1 MKIEEFL
8 ERLQGVESDGKG
20 GYMAC
25 CPAHDDSNPS
35 MHVNVGADGRILVKC
50 FSGCTAGD
58 IVSAMGLKLKDL
70 MPEKETKRKA
80 AKKPAKKSA
89 AKKDEVQPSFKEPKK
104 RDFGKLVEKYEYQN
118 ETGAVVFR
126 VQRRVMANGKKTFVQ
141 EHPDP
146 ESKHGWSFGVS
157 RAGVKRVPF
166 RLPRILAAAKA
177 GVSVVIVE
185 GEKDVLAAEK
195 AAGVVATCN
204 PGGAGKWEPGWG
216 KYFEGV
222 KAVLII
228 ADKDPVEKV
237 DEKTGETK
245 TFAVGQR
252 HACAVERMLREDG
265 YQGRIRK
272 MVLPDVGETKVKDFA
287 DWVAARTAAGLKA
300 DKAAL
305 METIAQAAEW
315 PAEWEFETADL
326 DGLARAQKNAR
337 DTASSSGAEKAQ
349 EKKKAVRAD
358 GRGELGD
365 AGRYGR
371 PCPRSPFKERGYF
384 QVDFQLDPG
393 QIGRFNVG
401 RNSLQF
407 EGWSRSESSENYGE
421 FVQMADFSE
430 VETPPSRM
438 VGMAIGCLTAF
449 NRNFKISNPQRTELA
464 CILAIAW
471 LRSRGKFFADI
482 DNPTYSTS
490 LYFDAEAGVLY
501 NIHSDEFQSYLA
513 TATNISRENKVFKFL
528 MALIE
533 DMVMTTSETPRV
545 RPSKEWDRRGNVL
558 YISNGDSR
566 MYKVSANKVEDV
578 INGTDGVVFLR
589 GSTLLPFKLEDGP
602 GEDPF
607 THSMLFKY
615 SALERDTDV
624 MNCRLYTLNLF
635 ACHENKPILLVN
647 GQRGSGKTFLLQ
659 GMKQILGTRENGE
672 LDYTVNKMDHSDK
685 GSDNFWIIINKG
697 RFEIF
702 DNFDY
707 KIKWADND
715 LQTAATNGVHKT
727 RELYKTNIIVTMYA
741 RAYVAL
747 TSNNAVFAS
756 EGGGLPDRIIK
767 VSTVGRPKV
776 SKGPGELLADILAN
790 RGKYLTWII
799 RTLAAA
805 LADEKEVDK
814 AINQRHPEFSEF
826 SVHCGRAMKCENEVV
841 RALSI
846 AETEK
851 AALPLMND
859 MVAKEILAV
868 LLSRKVPGNVSF
880 TAGEM
885 SDMILARMDADS
897 VDDKTRTIFGS
908 RRVGKVFQRFGDD
921 FRTLFDYNS
930 RILEG
935 KTRYDF
941 TGLTARGQAVHATLC
956 GGLVGFD
963 GQIQKS
969 PYSIEGTGDFPET
982 TPPNPPYPPNTRG
995 RGHNDSLLRE
1005 EERDNGDYPD
1015 FDLEGFPL

>member
-35 MHVNVGADGRILVKC
+35 MHVNVGDDGRILVKC
-50 FSGCTAGD
+50 FSGCTAEE
-58 IVSAMGLKLKDL
+58 IVAAMGLKLKDL
-70 MPEKETKRKA
+70 MPEKERGKRKA
-80 AKKPAKKSA
+80 AKKTKAA
-89 AKKDEVQPSFKEPKK
+89 AKKTASVEPSFKAPKK
-104 RDFGKLVEKYEYQN
+104 RDFGKAVCNYEYQD

-146 ESKHGWSFGVS
+146 DSKYGWSFGVS
-157 RAGVKRVPF
+157 RAGVERVPF
-166 RLPRILAAAKA
+166 RLPRILTAGKA
-177 GVSVVIVE
+177 GKAVLVVE

-195 AAGVVATCN
+195 ALGVAATCN
-204 PGGAGKWEPGWG
+204 PGGALKWERGWG
-216 KYFEGV
+216 KYFAGV
-222 KAVLII
+222 KSVLIV
-228 ADKDPVEKV
+228 ADKDPATKR
-237 DEKTGETK
+237 DEKTGMEK
-245 TFAVGQR
+245 PFLVGQR
-252 HACAVERMLREDG
+252 HACMVEEALKADG
-265 YQGRIRK
+265 YEGEIRK
-272 MVLPDVGETKVKDFA
+272 VCLPDVEDIHVKDFA
-287 DWVAARTAAGLKA
+287 DWVEARQAKGLAA
-300 DKAAL
+300 DKAAFA
-305 METIAQAAEW
+305 EAVRAFGAWPKEWTFDGDAADVG
-315 PAEWEFETADL
+315 A
-326 DGLARAQKNAR
+326 GAQKNAPANS
-337 DTASSSGAEKAQ
+337 ASSSPERERVQ
-349 EKKKAVRAD
+349 AD
-358 GRGELGD
+358 GRREMGEV
-365 AGRYGR
+365 GRYGR
-371 PCPRSPFKERGYF
+371 LCPRAPFKERGFY
-384 QVDFQLDPG
+384 QVDFQIDPG
-393 QIGRFNVG
+393 KIGRFNVG
-401 RNSLQF
+401 RSALQF
-407 EGWSRSESSENYGE
+407 EGWSRSENPENYGD
-421 FVQMADFSE
+421 FVQMADYSE
-430 VETPPSRM
+430 METPPSRM
-438 VGMAIGCLTAF
+438 VGMAIGCLSAF
-449 NRNFKISNPQRTELA
+449 DRNFKLSNPQRTELA
-464 CILAIAW
+464 CILAVAW

-501 NIHSDEFQSYLA
+501 NIHSDEFHSYLA

-607 THSMLFKY
+607 AHSMLFKY

-659 GMKQILGTRENGE
+659 GIKQILGTRENGE

-826 SVHCGRAMKCENEVV
+826 SIHCGRAIKDEDAVI

-851 AALPLMND
+851 AVLPLMND
-859 MVAKEILAV
+859 SIAKEILQV
-868 LLSRKVPGNVSF
+868 LLSQKVPGSVSF
-880 TAGEM
+880 TAGKMSEM
-885 SDMILARMDADS
+885 IIARMDDDQ
-897 VDDKTRTIFGS
+897 VDDKTRTIYGS
-908 RRVGKVFQRFGDD
+908 RRIGKVFQRFGDD
-921 FRTLFDYNS
+921 FRVLFNYS
-930 RILEG
+930 TRILEG
-935 KTRYDF
+935 KTNYDF
-941 TGLTARGQAVHATLC
+941 TGLTARGKSVVESVG
-956 GGLVGFD
+956 GGLVGLQ
-963 GQIQKS
+963 GQFPKS
-969 PYSIEGTGDFPET
+969 LHTPEGAGEFSRNDATKPT
-982 TPPNPPYPPNTRG
+982 APTNTRAP
-995 RGHNDSLLRE
+995 GHDDSLLRE
-1005 EERDNGDYPD
+1005 EEKADGDSNYED
-1015 FDLEGFPL
+1015 FDLDGFPL

>member
-35 MHVNVGADGRILVKC
+35 MHVNVGDDGRILVKC
-50 FSGCTAGD
+50 FSGCAATE
-58 IVSAMGLKLKDL
+58 IVAAMGLKLKDL
-70 MPEKETKRKA
+70 MPEKERGKRKTAKKTKAA
-80 AKKPAKKSA
+80 AKKA
-89 AKKDEVQPSFKEPKK
+89 ASVEPSFKAPKK
-104 RDFGKLVEKYEYQN
+104 RDFGKAVCNYEYQD

-146 ESKHGWSFGVS
+146 DSKYGWSFGVS
-157 RAGVKRVPF
+157 RAGVERVPF

-177 GVSVVIVE
+177 GKAVLIVE

-195 AAGVVATCN
+195 ALGVAATCN
-204 PGGAGKWEPGWG
+204 PGGALKWERGWG
-216 KYFEGV
+216 KYFAGV
-222 KAVLII
+222 KSVLIV
-228 ADKDPVEKV
+228 ADKDPATKR
-237 DEKTGETK
+237 DEKTGMEK
-245 TFAVGQR
+245 PFLVGQR
-252 HACAVERMLREDG
+252 HACMVEEALRADG
-265 YQGRIRK
+265 YEGEIRK
-272 MVLPDVGETKVKDFA
+272 VCLPDVEDIHVKDFA
-287 DWVAARTAAGLKA
+287 DWVEARQAKGLAA
-300 DKAAL
+300 DKAAF
-305 METIAQAAEW
+305 AEAVRAFGAW
-315 PAEWEFETADL
+315 PNEWTFDGDTADV
-326 DGLARAQKNAR
+326 GAGATKNAPANS
-337 DTASSSGAEKAQ
+337 ASSSLERERVQ
-349 EKKKAVRAD
+349 AD
-358 GRGELGD
+358 GRREMGE

-371 PCPRSPFKERGYF
+371 LCPRAPFKERGFY
-384 QVDFQLDPG
+384 QVDFQIDPG
-393 QIGRFNVG
+393 KIGRFNVG
-401 RNSLQF
+401 RSALQF
-407 EGWSRSESSENYGE
+407 EGWSRSENPENYGD
-421 FVQMADFSE
+421 FVQMADYSE
-430 VETPPSRM
+430 METPPSRM
-438 VGMAIGCLTAF
+438 VGMAIGCLSAF
-449 NRNFKISNPQRTELA
+449 DRNFKLSNPQRTELA
-464 CILAIAW
+464 CILAVAW

-482 DNPTYSTS
+482 DNPNYSTS
-490 LYFDAEAGVLY
+490 LYFDSEAGILY
-501 NIHSDEFQSYLA
+501 NIHSDEFLSYLA
-513 TATNISRENKVFKFL
+513 TAVNISRENKIFKFL
-528 MALIE
+528 IALIE
-533 DMVMTTSETPRV
+533 DMVMTESETPRV
-545 RPSKEWDRRGNVL
+545 RPSKEWDRRGNVI

-566 MYKVSANKVEDV
+566 IYKISANKIENVS
-578 INGTDGVVFLR
+578 NGTDGVVFLR
-589 GSTLLPFKLEDGP
+589 GSTLMPFELHDGP
-602 GEDPF
+602 GADPF
-607 THSMLFKY
+607 AESMLFKY
-615 SALERDTDV
+615 AALERNTDI
-624 MNCRLYTLNLF
+624 MNCRLWTLNLF
-635 ACHENKPILLVN
+635 ACHDNKPILLVN
-647 GQRGSGKTFLLQ
+647 GPRGSGKTFLLQ
-659 GMKQILGTRENGE
+659 GIKQFLGMRENGE
-672 LDYTVNKMDHSDK
+672 LDFTANKMDHSDK
-685 GSDNFWIIINKG
+685 GSDNFWIIIDKG

-715 LQTAATNGVHKT
+715 LQTASTNGVHKT
-727 RELYKTNIIVTMYA
+727 RELYKTNIIVTQYA
-741 RAYVAL
+741 RASVAL
-747 TSNNAVFAS
+747 TSNNAVFAA

-767 VSTVGRPKV
+767 IGTTGRPKV
-776 SKGPGELLADILAN
+776 SKGPGELLADNLKR
-790 RGKYLTWII
+790 RGEYMTWIL

-805 LADEKEVDK
+805 LADEKPVD
-814 AINQRHPEFSEF
+814 ANINRRHPEFAEF
-826 SVHCGRAMKCENEVV
+826 SVRCGRAMKCENEVV

-956 GGLVGFD
+956 GGLVGFE

-969 PYSIEGTGDFPET
+969 PHRTEGAGDLSET

-995 RGHNDSLLRE
+995 RGHDDSLLRE
-1005 EERDNGDYPD
+1005 EEKDNGDYPD